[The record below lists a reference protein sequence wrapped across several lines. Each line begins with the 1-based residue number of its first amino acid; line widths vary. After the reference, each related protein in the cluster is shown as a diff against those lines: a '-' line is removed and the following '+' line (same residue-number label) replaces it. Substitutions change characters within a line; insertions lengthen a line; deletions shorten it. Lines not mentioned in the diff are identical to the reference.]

1 MVEEERQRIP
11 RRNIYIYVNVIKHF
25 VLSFTFFWK
34 FSGRSKCFIE
44 PKIIRKWKRYLL
56 ERGVVVVTRS
66 KIRGKKKL
74 HGVKNSSSIRTSQ
87 WSMRTIIFHRS
98 CISLFFLLL
107 LFSSPIRV
115 DYQKR
120 TIMHCDIPM
129 EKKKYF
135 FVRPTADVEII
146 PSREIRQ
153 TKRLEESRRS
163 TN

>member
-1 MVEEERQRIP
+1 MIGA
-11 RRNIYIYVNVIKHF
+11 NDHF
-25 VLSFTFFWK
+25 
-34 FSGRSKCFIE
+34 
-44 PKIIRKWKRYLL
+44 
-56 ERGVVVVTRS
+56 
-66 KIRGKKKL
+66 
-74 HGVKNSSSIRTSQ
+74 SSILYLS
-87 WSMRTIIFHRS
+87 
-98 CISLFFLLL
+98 FFLLL